1 MAKDH
6 TTMCSRTMT
15 PRSASLKPTRESP
28 SVPQSQLQS
37 QSLLKI
43 QLSGVAALKTI
54 GLTIRIRTI
63 KETMIT
69 TIKAITTTFLTVTG
83 MTTMTKRTTIVATE
97 MKTMIQRMTKNQA
110 ATKKHRRTVPKKMS
124 STLIIGKIIRAQ

>member
-15 PRSASLKPTRESP
+15 PRSASLKPTQESP

-54 GLTIRIRTI
+54 GLTIRTI

-97 MKTMIQRMTKNQA
+97 MKTMSQRMTKNQA